1 MLRSRPTKQ
10 QAAPSNNGSLSIHST
25 RRSNGG
31 NNYDDPR
38 GRRKSAIP
46 TTSLIGTLI
55 VASILF
61 LVLLFSGSLSN
72 INTSDINSSS
82 SSSTSVEVVDNN
94 NNNAPKVDGMNI
106 IHDNNQQ
113 LRNAAAIQSNNNDN
127 KSHSFK
133 TTITSDTTGATS
145 PTTGATLHI
154 IFSTDCGTYQHWQ
167 SYLFFHRAYSIRQ
180 PGYITRIA
188 SGCTEKQLQDEKAW
202 HEEHIAKVMSDR
214 YRIHF
219 TPHFSGVKDETTG
232 EVKDD
237 YKYFNK
243 PFGLK
248 HFLEHDEL
256 LGLVVESSGNNQ
268 MKQPNDII
276 ILCDPDF
283 ALLRPITDDFSNPRE
298 TLVGPRRKTHFDEM
312 SSHIVTHGHPYAQT
326 YGLGTQWRKFNLD
339 EIAGATSPAKEVDQ
353 KNGGLFYPAGPPY
366 IGTASDM
373 YKIAQA
379 WSEFAPRVHREY
391 PHLLAEMVSGM
402 TGNIG
407 TLSHC
412 LLLYRSLISTSLTP
426 SSLLSSSFP
435 CSFSQYAYCIA
446 AAHLQLPHTLIDSL
460 MISSAGIGGE
470 GWKFISDI
478 PESETCS
485 FASNPDHSIRPIPSL
500 IHYCQRYVVD
510 ARYFWGKRKVPHGI
524 FTCDHPLLEEPPMD
538 LGQGVSHTEKD
549 RMNAFM
555 VCALTKFTNDAM
567 MFFKDHHCEG
577 GGNRERR
584 ELVPHVN
591 LVRKKGG

>member
-1 MLRSRPTKQ
+1 VHIHPNTMLRSRPTKQ
-10 QAAPSNNGSLSIHST
+10 HAAPSNNGSLSSHST

-38 GRRKSAIP
+38 GRRKSAFP
-46 TTSLIGTLI
+46 TTPLIGTLI
-55 VASILF
+55 VASMLF
-61 LVLLFSGSLSN
+61 LVLLFSGSLS
-72 INTSDINSSS
+72 TSSS

-94 NNNAPKVDGMNI
+94 NNNNAPIVDGIHI
-106 IHDNNQQ
+106 IHDNNHQQ
-113 LRNAAAIQSNNNDN
+113 FRNAAAMQSNKNDN

-133 TTITSDTTGATS
+133 TTITSDTTGVTS

-248 HFLEHDEL
+248 HILEHDEL

-326 YGLGTQWRKFNLD
+326 YGLGTQWRTFNLD

-366 IGTASDM
+366 MGTASDM
-373 YKIAQA
+373 YKIALA
-379 WSEFAPRVHREY
+379 WAEFAPRVHKEY
-391 PHLLAEMVSGM
+391 PHLLAEM
-402 TGNIG
+402 
-407 TLSHC
+407 
-412 LLLYRSLISTSLTP
+412 
-426 SSLLSSSFP
+426 
-435 CSFSQYAYCIA
+435 YAYCIA

-485 FASNPDHSIRPIPSL
+485 FASSPDHSIRPIPSL

-510 ARYFWGKRKVPHGI
+510 TRYFWGKRKVPHGI

-567 MFFKDHHCEG
+567 LFFKDHHCEG